1 MKKIM
6 TIFGTRPEAI
16 KMCPVII
23 ELKQSKKFKTIIT
36 LTGQHREMLDDV
48 LKAFKIVPDYN
59 LNIMKSEQSLFDI
72 TINILKKINQVLD
85 EVTPDLVLVHGDTST
100 TFLSSLACFYKH
112 IPIGHIE
119 AGLRTYN
126 INSPFP
132 EEFNRRAV
140 SIISKYDFA
149 PTKEAMMNLIKE
161 GKDKKN
167 IYITGNTAI
176 DSLKF
181 TVRDDFN
188 HPLLTWAKGSKL
200 IILTA
205 HRRENLEKL
214 ENIFLGIKNAVDLYP
229 DLKVIYPVHKNPK
242 VESIAKK
249 VFNDY
254 QRIKLIPPLN
264 VIEFHNFLARSYLI
278 LTDSGGIQEEAPSL
292 NVPVL
297 VLREETERP
306 EGILSNA
313 LKLVGTNKDN
323 IYQEIKA
330 LIENKE
336 AYQKMKKATNPFGDG
351 LASTR
356 IKKILEDRL

>member
-72 TINILKKINQVLD
+72 TINILNKINQVLD
-85 EVTPDLVLVHGDTST
+85 EEKPDLVLVHGDTST
-100 TFLSSLACFYKH
+100 TFLSSLACFYKQ

-126 INSPFP
+126 IFSPYP

-140 SIISKYDFA
+140 SLISKYDFT
-149 PTKEAMMNLIKE
+149 PTKKAKDNLIKE
-161 GKDKKN
+161 GKDEN
-167 IYITGNTAI
+167 YIYITGNTAI
-176 DSLKF
+176 DSLKV

-188 HPLLTWAKGSKL
+188 HPLLSWADNSKL
-200 IILTA
+200 VVLTA
-205 HRRENLEKL
+205 HRRENLENL
-214 ENIFLGIKNAVDLYP
+214 ENIFSGILDAVNFYE

-249 VFNDY
+249 VFKDHA
-254 QRIKLIPPLN
+254 RIKLVPPLN
-264 VIEFHNFLARSYLI
+264 VTQFHNLIARSYLI

-292 NVPVL
+292 DVPVL

-306 EGILSNA
+306 EGLQTKAI
-313 LKLVGTNKDN
+313 KLVGTNKDN
-323 IYQEIKA
+323 IFKEIKA

-336 AYQKMKKATNPFGDG
+336 EYEKMKKAANPFGDG
-351 LASTR
+351 LAAVR
-356 IKKILEDRL
+356 I